1 MYVRR
6 PPPNMEDHDR
16 KKLKLEDVG
25 IDPNME
31 EPDRKKVKMEDV
43 GIDPTASRICLFV
56 IGDIVLGYTD
66 SNFPF
71 LRIYL
76 R

>member
-1 MYVRR
+1 VTFHSRAAVSAEVKKAASNQVRG
-6 PPPNMEDHDR
+6 
-16 KKLKLEDVG
+16 KVSSK
-25 IDPNME
+25 E
-31 EPDRKKVKMEDV
+31 EKMEDV

>member
-6 PPPNMEDHDR
+6 PPPNMEDH
-16 KKLKLEDVG
+16 
-25 IDPNME
+25 
-31 EPDRKKVKMEDV
+31 DRKKVKMEDV

-56 IGDIVLGYTD
+56 IGDFVLGYTVY